1 MSLGGIE
8 VRWTLQLYSVHTV
21 QGGSGPNG
29 TVEMASGK
37 SAEEGVSIGNVL
49 GGVIKLYPNHL

>member
-1 MSLGGIE
+1 M
-8 VRWTLQLYSVHTV
+8 RWTLQLYSVHTV

-37 SAEEGVSIGNVL
+37 SAKEGVSIGNVL